1 MKPCKGRKER
11 LGLITSPLSLMTYF
25 GTGSRV
31 TYYNYTT
38 YTPISLL
45 PLRSDLPL
53 SRASAFR
60 MSLLQADLEAAVA
73 AVADRFGEEVVLFLE
88 CRVNDAAFC

>member
-31 TYYNYTT
+31 TN
-38 YTPISLL
+38 
-45 PLRSDLPL
+45 
-53 SRASAFR
+53 
-60 MSLLQADLEAAVA
+60 
-73 AVADRFGEEVVLFLE
+73 EEYGT
-88 CRVNDAAFC
+88 

>member
-1 MKPCKGRKER
+1 MR
-11 LGLITSPLSLMTYF
+11 T
-25 GTGSRV
+25 
-31 TYYNYTT
+31 
-38 YTPISLL
+38 
-45 PLRSDLPL
+45 
-53 SRASAFR
+53 RASAFR